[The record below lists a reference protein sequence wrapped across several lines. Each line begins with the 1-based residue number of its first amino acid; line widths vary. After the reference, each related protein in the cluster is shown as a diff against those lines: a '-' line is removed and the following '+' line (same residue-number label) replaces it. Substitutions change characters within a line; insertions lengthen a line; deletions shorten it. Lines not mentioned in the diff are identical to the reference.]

1 MKRRILGPTA
11 ALAGLARAVPVA
23 RALAVALAVVFPAV
37 MFGRSSTEA
46 AAPLVCLDPGH
57 GGSDPGAVNVKF
69 ELHEADINLDVATAL
84 AARLADDDIGSVLT
98 RTDDSTKSSRDRYE
112 FCNDRD
118 ATILV
123 SVHTNSWSDPSVDG
137 TLAIYFHSDDK
148 LLAQVLHDAM
158 WSMLQPTWEDPT
170 FIDYGL
176 DRDALGVLLK
186 SDMPAATAE
195 PVFMSHPEE
204 AARLTAMV
212 SDCPDAFD
220 NSCRRAQIVEAL
232 YNGIV
237 EYLASPPPDGGDDGP
252 GNGKGPPDARG
263 PGR

>member
-1 MKRRILGPTA
+1 MKRWILGAMA
-11 ALAGLARAVPVA
+11 ALAGLARPVPVA
-23 RALAVALAVVFPAV
+23 RALVVALAVVFAAV
-37 MFGRSSTEA
+37 MFGWSSTEA

-57 GGSDPGAVNVKF
+57 GGSDPGAVNG
-69 ELHEADINLDVATAL
+69 ELHEADINLDVAKAL
-84 AARLADDDIGSVLT
+84 AARLAGDDIDSVLT

-112 FCNDRD
+112 FCNAQN

-123 SVHTNSWSDPSVDG
+123 SVHTNSVSDPSVDG

-158 WSMLQPTWEDPT
+158 WSMLQPTWEPPT

-237 EYLASPPPDGGDDGP
+237 EYLNSPPPDGEDDGP
-252 GNGKGPPDARG
+252 GNGKGPPE
-263 PGR
+263 GRAPRR